1 MLQETEQ
8 TPLGTE
14 NLPTTAEASSTHKKN
29 YLITRTQVEHTPFWV
44 VINHDLKKWWLA
56 FKNYRVTDEQGFSN
70 EMESDIKMLALAL
83 MQHKM
88 WMIIMYMIAIV
99 HDVLSTEKATPEME
113 K

>member
-1 MLQETEQ
+1 MDQE
-8 TPLGTE
+8 LNNSE
-14 NLPTTAEASSTHKKN
+14 NSQKSANTTDTNNRN
-29 YLITRTQVEHTPFWV
+29 YLVTRTQVEHTPFWV

-56 FKNYRVTDEQGFSN
+56 FKNYRVTDEQSFSN

-99 HDVLSTEKATPEME
+99 HDVLSTQKATPEME
-113 K
+113 Q